1 MNKIASKFLLAREKF
16 LLEMQL
22 RKSGF
27 INSACGLFAR
37 NKEKMQIFKETGDSR
52 YIYQTY

>member
-27 INSACGLFAR
+27 TNSACGLFAK
-37 NKEKMQIFKETGDSR
+37 NKEKMQIFKQTGDSR